1 LDKIIKEPTLKI
13 SYVVLDSKLESV
25 SPLFMFSM
33 EGFARTLYIAP
44 DAVSMPNNCLPD

>member
-1 LDKIIKEPTLKI
+1 MNFQRNHDEICPNHF
-13 SYVVLDSKLESV
+13 SV
-25 SPLFMFSM
+25 SPLYMLSM